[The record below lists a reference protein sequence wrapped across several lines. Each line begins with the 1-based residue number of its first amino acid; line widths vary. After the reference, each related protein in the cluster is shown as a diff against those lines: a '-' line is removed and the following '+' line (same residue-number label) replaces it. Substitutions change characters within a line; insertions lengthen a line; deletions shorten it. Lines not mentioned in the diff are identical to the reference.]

1 MPRRGKSSKPKVR
14 VDNAYVL
21 LPLPSGVPVPMCFCG
36 DPCKVAKSEEEDTYK
51 QRYWM
56 CANYAFDPPPRM
68 ICIGLLVRMYIFVPI
83 LLMSYYKMYDS
94 RATIECFADP
104 STTL

>member
-1 MPRRGKSSKPKVR
+1 MSRRGKSSKPTVW
-14 VDNAYVL
+14 VGNAYAA

-36 DPCKVAKSEEEDTYK
+36 DPCKVVESDEEDTYK

-68 ICIGLLVRMYIFVPI
+68 IRIGLLVRMYIFVPI
-83 LLMSYYKMYDS
+83 LLMS
-94 RATIECFADP
+94 
-104 STTL
+104 